1 MLSWRSSKKNV
12 LPPRTSDVE
21 TTTSWIHKVELLDP
35 KLERLCTLS
44 RQWWMARFFFTW
56 SSSCQ
61 RLILV
66 LRFWPLHLIFMGKL
80 KSCQQSFYLRNSFRS
95 LNWRS
100 KQMKWEHQKDKKL
113 CSKPRF
119 SKLLKRWS
127 LQFLEGEEGMIT
139 FQLSPIYVVSVM
151 TTGD

>member
-1 MLSWRSSKKNV
+1 MDSQMLSWRSKKNV

-21 TTTSWIHKVELLDP
+21 KETTTSWIHKVELQNP

-100 KQMKWEHQKDKKL
+100 KQMQWEHQKIRNCAQNLDFPNYWKDEVFNF
-113 CSKPRF
+113 RGWGGDDNF
-119 SKLLKRWS
+119 SAIPYLRR
-127 LQFLEGEEGMIT
+127 
-139 FQLSPIYVVSVM
+139 
-151 TTGD
+151 